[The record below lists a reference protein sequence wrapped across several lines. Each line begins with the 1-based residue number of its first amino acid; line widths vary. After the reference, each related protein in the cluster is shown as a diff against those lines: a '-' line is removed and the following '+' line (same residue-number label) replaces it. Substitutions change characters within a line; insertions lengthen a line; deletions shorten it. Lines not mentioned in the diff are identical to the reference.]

1 MFLRGL
7 SANEIRAVHQRYG
20 ALLARR
26 CRLLLRDRALA
37 EDAMQELLSTLLR
50 RGEGLRSANVPYRW
64 LCRAVDRTCI
74 DLLRRGRRVRGA
86 VALEDLAEMDP
97 IGPAPGVDAEARY
110 AVLESLERLPEE
122 QQMLAIL
129 LFVDGLSQGEA
140 ADELGVSRATVN
152 RRAREIRAHFR
163 RSVSPSEDRYDAPE

>member
-1 MFLRGL
+1 MFCRGL
-7 SANEIRAVHQRYG
+7 SADEVSAVHQRYG

-37 EDAMQELLSTLLR
+37 EDAMQELLSALLR
-50 RGEGLRSANVPYRW
+50 RGASLRTANVPYRW

-74 DLLRRGRRVRGA
+74 DLLRRGRHVRGA
-86 VALEDLAEMDP
+86 VAIDEIDP

-122 QQMLAIL
+122 HRALAIL

-152 RRAREIRAHFR
+152 RRAQEIRAHFR
-163 RSVSPSEDRYDAPE
+163 WSASPSEGRHDAPE